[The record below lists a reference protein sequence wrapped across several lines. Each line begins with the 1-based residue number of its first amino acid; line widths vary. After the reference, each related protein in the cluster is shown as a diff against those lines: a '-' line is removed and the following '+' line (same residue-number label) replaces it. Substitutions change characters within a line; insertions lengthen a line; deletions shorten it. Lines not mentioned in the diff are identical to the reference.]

1 MTHVT
6 RFVMII
12 PLYINIKSLCHIPE
26 TNTML
31 YVNYTSLKKLLYA
44 NSNKGKLIQAV
55 CMKTV
60 IHFLEIESSRNP
72 EGTAAICTEYYSSK
86 ISVG

>member
-44 NSNKGKLIQAV
+44 NSNTGKLIQAV
-55 CMKTV
+55 YMKTV